1 MSYDISRFGAAAQK
15 QILKKLRAAEAEKIA
30 RQDAKKGPLGSA
42 APTGNGA
49 TGGGQTMFATT
60 EKKRIATGG
69 AAALAMTGKK
79 RNKLHAERTEDGYAS
94 KREAKRAADLRI
106 MEKAGIIENLQE
118 QVSFLLLPTVY
129 ARADGS
135 YFRWF
140 EAENKKE
147 AERMAGEKLTLVE
160 KPVYYVADFVYEVVQ
175 DGRQVVEDAKGF
187 KDPSSATYAKF
198 VLKRKM
204 MLERYNIRVVEV

>member
-15 QILKKLRAAEAEKIA
+15 QILKKLREAEAEKIA
-30 RQDAKKGPLGSA
+30 RQDAKKGPMWAS
-42 APTGNGA
+42 APTTGVRADVGILRDSKEFDPYD
-49 TGGGQTMFATT
+49 GGG
-60 EKKRIATGG
+60 R
-69 AAALAMTGKK
+69 AMPAPTKG
-79 RNKLHAERTEDGYAS
+79 NKLHAERTEDGYAS
-94 KREAKRAADLRI
+94 KREAKRAAELRM

-118 QVSFLLLPTVY
+118 QVPFLLLPTVY

-204 MLERYNIRVVEV
+204 MLERYNIRVAEV

>member
-15 QILKKLRAAEAEKIA
+15 QILKKLREAEAAKIA
-30 RQDAKKGPLGSA
+30 KQDAARGNPSSGPADHLPPMGKA
-42 APTGNGA
+42 A
-49 TGGGQTMFATT
+49 GGGRTMFAPT
-60 EKKRIATGG
+60 EKKG
-69 AAALAMTGKK
+69 
-79 RNKLHAERTEDGYAS
+79 NKLHAERTEDGHAS
-94 KREAKRAADLRI
+94 KREAKRAAELRM

-118 QVSFLLLPTVY
+118 QVPFLLLPTVY

-175 DGRQVVEDAKGF
+175 NGMQVVEDAKGF
-187 KDPSSATYAKF
+187 KDPSSAVYAKF

-204 MLERYNIRVVEV
+204 MLHFLGIRVVEV

>member
-15 QILKKLRAAEAEKIA
+15 QILKKLREAEAAKIA
-30 RQDAKKGPLGSA
+30 KQDAEKKGPMKAS
-42 APTGNGA
+42 APTGNERGR
-49 TGGGQTMFATT
+49 TMFAPT
-60 EKKRIATGG
+60 ENGG
-69 AAALAMTGKK
+69 HGSGRPTKG
-79 RNKLHAERTEDGYAS
+79 NKLHAERTEDGHAS
-94 KREAKRAADLRI
+94 KREAKRAAELRM

-118 QVSFLLLPTVY
+118 QVPFLLLPTVY

-160 KPVYYVADFVYEVVQ
+160 KPVYYVADFVYEVAQ

-204 MLERYNIRVVEV
+204 MLSRYNIRVVEV

>member
-1 MSYDISRFGAAAQK
+1 
-15 QILKKLRAAEAEKIA
+15 
-30 RQDAKKGPLGSA
+30 
-42 APTGNGA
+42 
-49 TGGGQTMFATT
+49 
-60 EKKRIATGG
+60 
-69 AAALAMTGKK
+69 MTGKK
-79 RNKLHAERTEDGYAS
+79 GNKLHAERTEDGHAS
-94 KREAKRAADLRI
+94 KREEKRAAELRM

-118 QVSFLLLPTVY
+118 QVPFLLLPTVY

-160 KPVYYVADFVYEVVQ
+160 KPVYYVADFVYEVAQ

>member
-1 MSYDISRFGAAAQK
+1 MSYDISKFGAAAQK
-15 QILKKLRAAEAEKIA
+15 QILKKLREAEAEKIA
-30 RQDAKKGPLGSA
+30 RQDAARGNPSSGPADHLPPRGKA
-42 APTGNGA
+42 A
-49 TGGGQTMFATT
+49 GGGRTMFAPT
-60 EKKRIATGG
+60 EKKG
-69 AAALAMTGKK
+69 
-79 RNKLHAERTEDGYAS
+79 NKLHAERTEEGYAS
-94 KREAKRAADLRI
+94 KREAKRAAELRM

-147 AERMAGEKLTLVE
+147 AEKMAGEKLTLVE
-160 KPVYYVADFVYEVVQ
+160 KPVSYVADFVYER

-204 MLERYNIRVVEV
+204 MLERFNIRVVEA